1 MSLSRYFRWYKN
13 PNNKVSYINISSNY
27 PLNIIKSLSNS
38 INNLLSRISSS
49 NAIFINTK
57 ESYLKALDKSGY
69 KIKPSYAK
77 YNNISSNIE
86 NNDESRKNRK
96 RRKRK
101 NIWVNFRTKYSIA
114 IT

>member
-1 MSLSRYFRWYKN
+1 MSLSRYFRWHK
-13 PNNKVSYINISSNY
+13 NNKLSYLNISSNY

-38 INNLLSRISSS
+38 INNLLSRNSSS

-77 YNNISSNIE
+77 YNNCSSNIK

-114 IT
+114 IK